1 MEQLVGLCV
10 STRERQMPQEYPNID
25 PDLYRQVLG
34 QYPTGVV
41 VVTADIPGG
50 NPAALTIGSFSS
62 VSLDPPL
69 VGFYPDKGSSSWP
82 MIRERGS
89 FVVNILSSD
98 QETVCRSFARRGGDK
113 FEGVEWRPA
122 SSGAPV
128 IEGAVALLE
137 CELEAVHEAG
147 DHFHVLARVR
157 HLQIESGSLP
167 LVFFRGGYG
176 RFAPSSLVTAES
188 GLLEYLPTVD
198 RIRPELEA
206 ISRDL
211 KTEVLLA
218 AHVRDEFVMLAGA
231 GPDSSKSAVTR
242 VGRRLP
248 YMAPLGLVFAAW
260 GAEEEF
266 AHWLDP
272 HGQLTAEDHESWLKT
287 AEVVRSQGYVV
298 GMGDQSY
305 SELEQTFSRQNSRYS
320 PPDVTLRTAVQNV
333 RDGLAQQAELLDGVE
348 YDLRSLAAPIF
359 TDHGV
364 MQIGLYGF
372 TGTTDGGTVR
382 AYAERL
388 VAGAR
393 HGTDVL
399 RHTFS

>member
-1 MEQLVGLCV
+1 
-10 STRERQMPQEYPNID
+10 MPQQDSLID

-41 VVTADIPGG
+41 VVTADIPGEK
-50 NPAALTIGSFSS
+50 PAALTIGSFSS

-82 MIRERGS
+82 KIRERGS
-89 FVVNILSSD
+89 FVVNILSAE

-113 FEGVEWRPA
+113 FDGVKWRPG
-122 SSGAPV
+122 SSGAP
-128 IEGAVALLE
+128 IIDGAVAWLE
-137 CELEAVHEAG
+137 CELEEVQDAG

-176 RFAPSSLVTAES
+176 RFAPSSLVTVES

-198 RIRPELEA
+198 RIRPDLEA
-206 ISRDL
+206 ISHDL
-211 KTEVLLA
+211 QTEVLLA
-218 AHVRDEFVMLAGA
+218 AHVRDEVVMLAGA
-231 GPDSSKSAVTR
+231 GPGSSKSAVTR

-248 YMAPLGLVFAAW
+248 YMAPLGLVFATW

-266 AHWLDP
+266 EHWLDP
-272 HGQLTAEDHESWLKT
+272 HGQLSVEDHESWLKT
-287 AEVVRSQGYVV
+287 AAIVRSRGYVV
-298 GMGDQSY
+298 GMGDQPY
-305 SELEQTFSRQNSRYS
+305 SELEQTFSLQKRRSS
-320 PPDVTLRTAVQNV
+320 PPDVRLRTAVKNV
-333 RDGLAQQAELLDGVE
+333 RDGLAHQAELLDGVK

-372 TGTTDGGTVR
+372 TGTTDGGAVR

-388 VAGAR
+388 VAGANR
-393 HGTDVL
+393 ATDVL
-399 RHTFS
+399 RSTSS